1 MTILIGEVEEKMT
14 TQKRITIV
22 GAGLMG
28 IGIAQVFAS
37 YGCEVFLVDMNKDQ
51 LNKVPGTVL
60 GILENFSRYGVEFS
74 DSDEKILAR
83 IKTTRDIEEACKGCD
98 FVFEAVFENME
109 LKRKIVAD
117 LDRFCDLETV
127 ICSNT
132 SVMSI
137 TEIATK
143 AEHKERILGTH
154 WWNPP
159 HLIPLVEVVRTK
171 ETFLACAD
179 ATFDLLK
186 EVGKKPIHVNKDV
199 PGFVANR
206 LQHALWREAFALI
219 DNEVCDIATVDE
231 AIKSSFGMR
240 LPALGPVENADMV
253 GLDLTFA
260 IHDYLLKHLTNSS
273 EPSQFLKDSVDKGNL
288 GFKTGQGFLSWTEE
302 EIETS
307 RSHLS
312 NYLLETVSEKNKS

>member
-1 MTILIGEVEEKMT
+1 
-14 TQKRITIV
+14 
-22 GAGLMG
+22 MG

-37 YGCEVFLVDMNKDQ
+37 SGCEVFLVDLNQEQ
-51 LNKVPGTVL
+51 LDRVPKEISN
-60 GILENFSRYGVEFS
+60 ILENFAHHGVEFS
-74 DSDEKILAR
+74 DSDDEILGR
-83 IKTTRDIEEACKGCD
+83 LKTTTDMQAACENCD

-109 LKRKIVAD
+109 LKQNIVAD
-117 LDRFCDLETV
+117 LDRFCNQKAV

-137 TEIATK
+137 TDIASK
-143 AEHKERILGTH
+143 SVHKERILGTH

-159 HLIPLVEVVRTK
+159 HLIPLVEVVRT
-171 ETFLACAD
+171 EAASIECAE
-179 ATFDLLK
+179 ATFDLLTA
-186 EVGKKPIHVNKDV
+186 VGKKPIHVNKDV

-219 DNEVCDIATVDE
+219 DNEICDVATVDE
-231 AIKSSFGMR
+231 AIKSGFGMR
-240 LPALGPVENADMV
+240 LPVLGPIENADMV

-273 EPSQFLKDSVDKGNL
+273 EPSQFLKDSIKKGNL
-288 GFKTGQGFLSWTEE
+288 GFKTGQGFLSWTEA
-302 EIETS
+302 EIEAS

-312 NYLLETVSEKNKS
+312 NYLLKTVSAKEKSTI